1 MEKQKAHGFVV
12 IYNWLRVIILVLFL
26 TFVIIGLANM

>member
-12 IYNWLRVIILVLFL
+12 IYNWLRVIILVLFF
-26 TFVIIGLANM
+26 TFVIIGLTNV